1 MKKDA
6 IIDMLQADLR
16 EMLTLVETFREP
28 DSIAKDFIDL
38 LIQKH
43 DGVGREVRLLNYW
56 ATENLIR
63 ENQAIELSADV
74 QVGSHS
80 SVPSS
85 NATSAT
91 EDKKPKPQQPQ
102 PQMAPQMHAEVAPR
116 LKSSNESAKESPT
129 ESQLHPTEAP
139 KVAPQVAHE
148 PATKA
153 PRAEVPDY
161 FASELDDMPDP
172 MENLAASFAASFGT
186 VKNGTQEVQ
195 ETAAAKQTEVTTAP
209 QVSLSAQSEVS
220 AEPSVQEIHS
230 APAASAAQDVP
241 MVQETPSV
249 ADTPAIKV
257 TPIAPANPA
266 TPVPPAATQPQV
278 THVSAVDITTYG
290 KPVDDFNKAIGINDS
305 YLFLRELFGGNK
317 MAFQAAIETVNAA
330 GSFDKAQQYFRS
342 TYHWD
347 ETSPI
352 VEAFYKAVHRRF
364 LQP

>member
-74 QVGSHS
+74 RVGSHS

-129 ESQLHPTEAP
+129 ESQLPPSKAP
-139 KVAPQVAHE
+139 KVAPQVAPE
-148 PATKA
+148 SATKA

-172 MENLAASFAASFGT
+172 VESLAASFAASFGA

-195 ETAAAKQTEVTTAP
+195 EPAAAKQTEVTAAT
-209 QVSLSAQSEVS
+209 QVSLSAQPKVT
-220 AEPSVQEIHS
+220 AEISDQDIPP
-230 APAASAAQDVP
+230 ATAASAAQEVP
-241 MVQETPSV
+241 MTQESPSV
-249 ADTPAIKV
+249 ADTPA
-257 TPIAPANPA
+257 TS
-266 TPVPPAATQPQV
+266 VPPAATQPQV
-278 THVSAVDITTYG
+278 THASALDITTYG

>member
-1 MKKDA
+1 
-6 IIDMLQADLR
+6 MLQADLR

-74 QVGSHS
+74 RVGSHS

-129 ESQLHPTEAP
+129 ESQLPPSKDP
-139 KVAPQVAHE
+139 KVAPQVAPE
-148 PATKA
+148 SATKA

-172 MENLAASFAASFGT
+172 VESLAASFAASFGA

-195 ETAAAKQTEVTTAP
+195 EPAAAKQTEVTAAP

-230 APAASAAQDVP
+230 APAASAAQEVP
-241 MVQETPSV
+241 MTQESPSV
-249 ADTPAIKV
+249 ADT
-257 TPIAPANPA
+257 PA

-278 THVSAVDITTYG
+278 THASAVDITTYG

-305 YLFLRELFGGNK
+305 YLFLRELFSGNK

>member
-74 QVGSHS
+74 RVGSQPS
-80 SVPSS
+80 APSS

-91 EDKKPKPQQPQ
+91 EDKKPEPQQ
-102 PQMAPQMHAEVAPR
+102 PQMAPQMHTVVA
-116 LKSSNESAKESPT
+116 SHEESPT
-129 ESQLHPTEAP
+129 ESQLHPSKAP
-139 KVAPQVAHE
+139 KVAPQVAPE
-148 PATKA
+148 SATKA

-172 MENLAASFAASFGT
+172 VESLAASFAASFGA

-195 ETAAAKQTEVTTAP
+195 EPAAAKQTEVTAAT
-209 QVSLSAQSEVS
+209 QVSLSAQPKVT
-220 AEPSVQEIHS
+220 AEISDQDIPP
-230 APAASAAQDVP
+230 ATAASAAQEVP
-241 MVQETPSV
+241 MTQESPSV
-249 ADTPAIKV
+249 ADTPA
-257 TPIAPANPA
+257 TS
-266 TPVPPAATQPQV
+266 VPPAATQPQV
-278 THVSAVDITTYG
+278 THASALDITTYG

>member
-1 MKKDA
+1 
-6 IIDMLQADLR
+6 MLQADLR

-74 QVGSHS
+74 RVGSQPS
-80 SVPSS
+80 APSS

-91 EDKKPKPQQPQ
+91 EDKKPEPQQ
-102 PQMAPQMHAEVAPR
+102 PQMAPQMHTVVA
-116 LKSSNESAKESPT
+116 SHEESPT
-129 ESQLHPTEAP
+129 ESQLHPSKAP
-139 KVAPQVAHE
+139 KVAPQVAPE
-148 PATKA
+148 SATKA

-172 MENLAASFAASFGT
+172 VESLAASFAASFGA

-195 ETAAAKQTEVTTAP
+195 EPAAAKQTEVTAAT
-209 QVSLSAQSEVS
+209 QVSLSAQPKVT
-220 AEPSVQEIHS
+220 AEISDQDIPP
-230 APAASAAQDVP
+230 ATAASAAQEVP
-241 MVQETPSV
+241 MTQESPSV
-249 ADTPAIKV
+249 ADT
-257 TPIAPANPA
+257 PA

-278 THVSAVDITTYG
+278 THASAVDITTYG
-290 KPVDDFNKAIGINDS
+290 KPVNDFNKAIGINDS

>member
-1 MKKDA
+1 
-6 IIDMLQADLR
+6 MLQADLR

-74 QVGSHS
+74 RVGSQPS
-80 SVPSS
+80 APSS

-91 EDKKPKPQQPQ
+91 EDKKPEPQQ
-102 PQMAPQMHAEVAPR
+102 PQMAPQMHTVVA
-116 LKSSNESAKESPT
+116 SHEESPT
-129 ESQLHPTEAP
+129 ESQLHPSKAP
-139 KVAPQVAHE
+139 KVAPQVAPE
-148 PATKA
+148 SATKA

-172 MENLAASFAASFGT
+172 VESLAASFAASFGA

-195 ETAAAKQTEVTTAP
+195 EPAAAKQTEVTAAT
-209 QVSLSAQSEVS
+209 QVSLSAQPKVT
-220 AEPSVQEIHS
+220 AEISDQDIPP
-230 APAASAAQDVP
+230 ATAASAAQEVP
-241 MVQETPSV
+241 MTQESPSV
-249 ADTPAIKV
+249 ADT
-257 TPIAPANPA
+257 PA

-278 THVSAVDITTYG
+278 THASAVDITTYG

>member
-1 MKKDA
+1 
-6 IIDMLQADLR
+6 MLQADLR

-74 QVGSHS
+74 RVGSHS

-102 PQMAPQMHAEVAPR
+102 PQMAHQMHAEVAPR

-129 ESQLHPTEAP
+129 ESQLPPSKAP
-139 KVAPQVAHE
+139 KVAPQVAPE
-148 PATKA
+148 SATKA

-161 FASELDDMPDP
+161 FASELDDMPDLV
-172 MENLAASFAASFGT
+172 ESLAASFAASFGA

-195 ETAAAKQTEVTTAP
+195 EPAAAKQTEVTAAP

-230 APAASAAQDVP
+230 APAASAAQEVP
-241 MVQETPSV
+241 MTQESPSV
-249 ADTPAIKV
+249 ADT
-257 TPIAPANPA
+257 PA

-278 THVSAVDITTYG
+278 THASAVDITTYG

-305 YLFLRELFGGNK
+305 YLFLRELFSGNK

>member
-74 QVGSHS
+74 RVGSHS

-129 ESQLHPTEAP
+129 ESQLPPSKDP
-139 KVAPQVAHE
+139 KVAPQVAPE
-148 PATKA
+148 SATKA

-172 MENLAASFAASFGT
+172 VESLAASFAASFGA

-195 ETAAAKQTEVTTAP
+195 EPAAAKQTEVTAAP

-230 APAASAAQDVP
+230 APAASAAQEVP
-241 MVQETPSV
+241 MTQESPSV
-249 ADTPAIKV
+249 ADT
-257 TPIAPANPA
+257 PA

-278 THVSAVDITTYG
+278 THASAVDITTYG

-305 YLFLRELFGGNK
+305 YLFLRELFSGNK

>member
-1 MKKDA
+1 
-6 IIDMLQADLR
+6 MLQADLR

-74 QVGSHS
+74 RVGSQPS
-80 SVPSS
+80 APSS

-91 EDKKPKPQQPQ
+91 EDKKPEPQQ
-102 PQMAPQMHAEVAPR
+102 PQMAPQMHTVVA
-116 LKSSNESAKESPT
+116 SHEESPT
-129 ESQLHPTEAP
+129 ESQLHPSKAP
-139 KVAPQVAHE
+139 KVAPQVAPE
-148 PATKA
+148 SATKA

-172 MENLAASFAASFGT
+172 VESLAASFAASFGA

-195 ETAAAKQTEVTTAP
+195 EPAAAKQTEVTAAT
-209 QVSLSAQSEVS
+209 QVSLSAQPKVT
-220 AEPSVQEIHS
+220 AEISDQDIPP
-230 APAASAAQDVP
+230 ATAASAAQEVP
-241 MVQETPSV
+241 MTQESPSV
-249 ADTPAIKV
+249 ADTPA
-257 TPIAPANPA
+257 TS
-266 TPVPPAATQPQV
+266 VPPAATQPQV
-278 THVSAVDITTYG
+278 THASALDITTYG

>member
-74 QVGSHS
+74 RVGSHS

-129 ESQLHPTEAP
+129 ESQLPPSKAP
-139 KVAPQVAHE
+139 KVAPQVAPE
-148 PATKA
+148 SATKA

-172 MENLAASFAASFGT
+172 VESLAASFAASFGA

-195 ETAAAKQTEVTTAP
+195 EPAAAKQTEVTTAT
-209 QVSLSAQSEVS
+209 QVSLSAQSEVT
-220 AEPSVQEIHS
+220 AEISDQDIPP
-230 APAASAAQDVP
+230 ATAASAAQEVP
-241 MVQETPSV
+241 MTQESPSV
-249 ADTPAIKV
+249 ADTPA
-257 TPIAPANPA
+257 TS
-266 TPVPPAATQPQV
+266 VPPAATQPQV
-278 THVSAVDITTYG
+278 THASALDITTYG

-364 LQP
+364 LQL

>member
-74 QVGSHS
+74 RVGSQPS
-80 SVPSS
+80 APSS

-91 EDKKPKPQQPQ
+91 EDKKPEPQQ
-102 PQMAPQMHAEVAPR
+102 PQMAPQMHTVVA
-116 LKSSNESAKESPT
+116 SHEESPT
-129 ESQLHPTEAP
+129 ESQLHPSKAP
-139 KVAPQVAHE
+139 KVAPQVAPE
-148 PATKA
+148 SATKA

-172 MENLAASFAASFGT
+172 VESLAASFAASFGA

-195 ETAAAKQTEVTTAP
+195 EPAAAKQTEVTAAT
-209 QVSLSAQSEVS
+209 QVSLSAQPKVT
-220 AEPSVQEIHS
+220 AEISDQDIPP
-230 APAASAAQDVP
+230 ATAASAAQEVP
-241 MVQETPSV
+241 MTQESPSV
-249 ADTPAIKV
+249 ADT
-257 TPIAPANPA
+257 PA

-278 THVSAVDITTYG
+278 THASAVDITTYG

>member
-1 MKKDA
+1 
-6 IIDMLQADLR
+6 MLQADLR

-74 QVGSHS
+74 RVGSHS

-91 EDKKPKPQQPQ
+91 EDKKPEPQQ
-102 PQMAPQMHAEVAPR
+102 PQMAPQMHTVVA
-116 LKSSNESAKESPT
+116 SHEESPT
-129 ESQLHPTEAP
+129 ESQLHPSKAP
-139 KVAPQVAHE
+139 KVAPQVAPE
-148 PATKA
+148 SATKA

-172 MENLAASFAASFGT
+172 VESLAASFAASFGA

-195 ETAAAKQTEVTTAP
+195 EPAAAKQTEVTAAT
-209 QVSLSAQSEVS
+209 QVSLSAQPKVT
-220 AEPSVQEIHS
+220 AEISDQDIPP
-230 APAASAAQDVP
+230 ATAASAAQKVP
-241 MVQETPSV
+241 MTQESPSV
-249 ADTPAIKV
+249 ADTPA
-257 TPIAPANPA
+257 TS
-266 TPVPPAATQPQV
+266 VPPAATQPQV
-278 THVSAVDITTYG
+278 THASALDITTYG